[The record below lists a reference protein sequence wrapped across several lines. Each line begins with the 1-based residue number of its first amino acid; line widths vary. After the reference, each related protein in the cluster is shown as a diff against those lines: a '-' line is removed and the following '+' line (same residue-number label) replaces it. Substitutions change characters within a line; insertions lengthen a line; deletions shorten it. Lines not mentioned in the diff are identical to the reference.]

1 MRLEYHPHVDRDL
14 QSMAQHVAVNSQSK
28 AAARKRLKE
37 VENLIKDIL
46 AVPGSGNRLDNG
58 WLVRH
63 GGADRMITV
72 VFRPNVTRK
81 TVQIAIVAFGGKDW
95 VSRLPNRAGYFP

>member
-14 QSMAQHVAVNSQSK
+14 QSMAQHVAVHSHSK
-28 AAARKRLKE
+28 AAARKRLTE
-37 VENLIKDIL
+37 VENLIRDIR
-46 AVPGSGNRLDNG
+46 AAPVSGNRLDNG

-63 GGADRMITV
+63 GGAGRMITV
-72 VFRPNVTRK
+72 VFRPHVDRK

-95 VSRLPNRAGYFP
+95 VSRISDRAGYFP